1 MKNPYRGLKNIPK
14 NIWMLSIATLINR
27 AGTMV
32 LPFIALY
39 ANQIL
44 NVSKSDSGLVL
55 AVYGI
60 GAFITA
66 PFAGKLSDKIGAMKM
81 MKISLI

>member
-1 MKNPYRGLKNIPK
+1 MNLRITIKLRWATLKNPYSGLKNIPK

-39 ANQIL
+39 ANQELIA
-44 NVSKSDSGLVL
+44 SKGD
-55 AVYGI
+55 
-60 GAFITA
+60 
-66 PFAGKLSDKIGAMKM
+66 AGSCTCFLWNWCIYHSTFCRKAER
-81 MKISLI
+81 